1 MPAHDGFI
9 VPHIYW
15 YDEDTMLTK
24 RRRAV
29 WRRREF
35 LVGLGLCVL
44 VLSTLFFVLPSF
56 VVWQQT
62 NQNAQPPFPLGVDP
76 VHKTITENQAAAILF
91 SNQDTP
97 VAAAVAGA
105 GNFFDKLSQVIAR
118 SGLYQTV
125 AAAGDVPQV
134 VTIDPGLR
142 KEQVAALFANALGWD
157 ANTEKMFLEL
167 PPISNEDLN
176 DGTITPDDYAV
187 SNDTSVV
194 AVQTEIKNQF
204 ENTILS
210 RYTPA
215 IQKVVP
221 LNEGLTIASIIERET
236 SDPTE
241 MRIISG
247 IIWNRIFDGMKL
259 QMDSTLQ
266 YAKAPSKG
274 AWWPP
279 VLPADKYIDSPYN
292 TYENLGLPPAP
303 IAEPSVAAVLAA
315 LNPVNTSCLYYFHD
329 SNGVFHC
336 SDTYAGQVALLK
348 KYYGQGK

>member
-1 MPAHDGFI
+1 
-9 VPHIYW
+9 
-15 YDEDTMLTK
+15 MLTK

-35 LVGLGLCVL
+35 LIGICLCAL
-44 VLSTLFFVLPSF
+44 VFSTLFFMLPSF
-56 VVWQQT
+56 VVWQQK
-62 NQNAQPPFPLGVDP
+62 NANAQPPFPLGVDP
-76 VHKTITENQAAAILF
+76 VHKTINENAAAAVLFSDQATPLQAAA
-91 SNQDTP
+91 
-97 VAAAVAGA
+97 AGT
-105 GNFFDKLSQVIAR
+105 GDFFEKLSQIIAS

-134 VTIDPGLR
+134 VTINPGLR
-142 KEQVAALFANALGWD
+142 KEQVAALFAQTLGWNS
-157 ANTEKMFLEL
+157 NTQKMFLEL
-167 PPISNEDLN
+167 PPISNQDLN
-176 DGTITPDDYAV
+176 DGTITPGDYAV
-187 SNDTSVV
+187 DDGTSVV
-194 AVQTEIKNQF
+194 AVQTEVRNQF
-204 ENTILS
+204 EDTILS

-221 LNEGLTIASIIERET
+221 LNEGLTIASILERET
-236 SDPTE
+236 SDPGE

-266 YAKAPSKG
+266 YAKATGKG
-274 AWWPP
+274 SWWPP
-279 VLPADKYIDSPYN
+279 VVPADKYIDSPYN
-292 TYENLGLPPAP
+292 TYQNLGLPPGP
-303 IAEPSVAAVLAA
+303 IAEPSVAAVLAT

-329 SNGVFHC
+329 SNGIFHC